1 MHWNCC
7 CALSRMLK
15 VLKCYS
21 AILISSFSFN
31 QASSKQNLERSSSS
45 EDEDENVTSNQKVS
59 RLDHYCVLKRQ
70 HNAGNSY
77 CTACVHIFW
86 SVLYSLCQLCPER
99 QRRKQEK
106 TIAQQAKREQLKR
119 LHRAQVLLSHS
130 DPTNGSCCWHVQG
143 LGIMYFYNCVSTS
156 QNVWNIEKDW
166 QNPQCPLSVTSLTA
180 LKKSSDGWIR
190 LFSFNRVI
198 FFSFLFSYNMNAVSL
213 LLYVRFI
220 FGVLVHFFKKTL
232 I

>member
-59 RLDHYCVLKRQ
+59 TDHYCVLKRQ

-143 LGIMYFYNCVSTS
+143 LGIMHFSVST
-156 QNVWNIEKDW
+156 
-166 QNPQCPLSVTSLTA
+166 
-180 LKKSSDGWIR
+180 
-190 LFSFNRVI
+190 
-198 FFSFLFSYNMNAVSL
+198 
-213 LLYVRFI
+213 
-220 FGVLVHFFKKTL
+220 
-232 I
+232 

>member
-21 AILISSFSFN
+21 AILISSFFFN

-45 EDEDENVTSNQKVS
+45 EDEDENVTSNQKVCT
-59 RLDHYCVLKRQ
+59 DHYCVLKRQ

-156 QNVWNIEKDW
+156 QNVWNMEKDW

-220 FGVLVHFFKKTL
+220 LGVLVHFFKKTL

>member
-21 AILISSFSFN
+21 AILISSFFFN

-45 EDEDENVTSNQKVS
+45 EDEDENVTSNQKVCT
-59 RLDHYCVLKRQ
+59 DHYCVLKRQ

-143 LGIMYFYNCVSTS
+143 LGIMHFSVSTS

-166 QNPQCPLSVTSLTA
+166 KNPQCPLSVTSLTA

-220 FGVLVHFFKKTL
+220 LGVLVHFFKKTL

>member
-21 AILISSFSFN
+21 AILISSFFFN

-59 RLDHYCVLKRQ
+59 TDHYCVLKRQ

-143 LGIMYFYNCVSTS
+143 LGIMHFSVSTS

-166 QNPQCPLSVTSLTA
+166 KNPQCPLSVTSLTA

-220 FGVLVHFFKKTL
+220 LGVLVHFFFF
-232 I
+232 

>member
-21 AILISSFSFN
+21 AILISSFFFN

-59 RLDHYCVLKRQ
+59 TDHYCVLKRQ

-143 LGIMYFYNCVSTS
+143 LGIMHFSVSTS

-166 QNPQCPLSVTSLTA
+166 KNPQCPLSVTSLTA

>member
-1 MHWNCC
+1 MKMKTWHPIRRLVQTITVYWKD
-7 CALSRMLK
+7 STMQGTVT
-15 VLKCYS
+15 VLHACTFS
-21 AILISSFSFN
+21 AN
-31 QASSKQNLERSSSS
+31 
-45 EDEDENVTSNQKVS
+45 
-59 RLDHYCVLKRQ
+59 
-70 HNAGNSY
+70 
-77 CTACVHIFW
+77 
-86 SVLYSLCQLCPER
+86 VLYSLCQLCPER

-143 LGIMYFYNCVSTS
+143 LGIMHFSVSTS
-156 QNVWNIEKDW
+156 QNVWNMEKDW

-220 FGVLVHFFKKTL
+220 LGVLVHFFKKTL